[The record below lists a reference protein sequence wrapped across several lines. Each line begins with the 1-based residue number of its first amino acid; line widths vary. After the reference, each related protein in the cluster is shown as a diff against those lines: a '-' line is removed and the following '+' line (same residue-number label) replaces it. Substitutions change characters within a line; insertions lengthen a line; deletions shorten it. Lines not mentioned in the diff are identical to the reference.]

1 MSYENNRIINY
12 LLRTGLIIQ
21 ASKTTTSVYFHC
33 KSFTVRYSNHNKEE
47 IRNAYLDIIYKSG
60 RIKIKPPGK
69 RCYEN
74 YSLLHGFYVLRRLIK
89 KERKFEDAEIYDL
102 YSKTAEYNFCR
113 DKKRKRDKTQ
123 TKLHLNSLKGI
134 SLSEYKKIY
143 LEILKSLDIL
153 FCLVRLNIIFW
164 VNHQVS
170 LTFTMNQCF
179 H

>member
-47 IRNAYLDIIYKSG
+47 IRNASYLDVIYKSG

-74 YSLLHGFYVLRRLIK
+74 YSPLRGFYILRRLIK
-89 KERKFEDAEIYDL
+89 KERKYEDTELYDL

-113 DKKRKRDKTQ
+113 DKKEKEIKPKLNYILIVLRVYLLVNIKNISRNTKISRYFILSRKVKY
-123 TKLHLNSLKGI
+123 N
-134 SLSEYKKIY
+134 
-143 LEILKSLDIL
+143 ILG
-153 FCLVRLNIIFW
+153 
-164 VNHQVS
+164 
-170 LTFTMNQCF
+170 
-179 H
+179 